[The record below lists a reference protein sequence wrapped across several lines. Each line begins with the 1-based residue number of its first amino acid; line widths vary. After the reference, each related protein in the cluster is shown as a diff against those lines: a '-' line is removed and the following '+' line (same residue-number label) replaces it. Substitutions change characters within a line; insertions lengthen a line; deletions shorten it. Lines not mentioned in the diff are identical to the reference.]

1 MTSSQRLLTLAVT
14 AAFSI
19 LTTLPAFG
27 APETNSRI
35 ADLIKADVAQI
46 VSGINAHDVDL
57 AA

>member
-1 MTSSQRLLTLAVT
+1 LAVT

-19 LTTLPAFG
+19 LTTLPALG